1 MIHKTKKGGTFAPP
15 FHTLNNH
22 HRSDRNLIAPHF
34 SQRSAV
40 LPRPFSP
47 TYWTQIIL
55 VPSAEQGYSRVL
67 PLFVTR
73 EASFAIF
80 RSPLAIQ

>member
-1 MIHKTKKGGTFAPP
+1 MSPLFRI
-15 FHTLNNH
+15 LNDVYS
-22 HRSDRNLIAPHF
+22 SDRNLIAPHF

-47 TYWTQIIL
+47 TYWTHIIL
-55 VPSAEQGYSRVL
+55 VPSAEQGYSRVS

>member
-1 MIHKTKKGGTFAPP
+1 MHETKKGGADAPP
-15 FHTLNNH
+15 FYTLNDD

-47 TYWTQIIL
+47 TYWTQVIL
-55 VPSAEQGYSRVL
+55 VPSAEQEYSRVS
-67 PLFVTR
+67 PLFTTR
-73 EASFAIF
+73 EASLAIF